1 VTRRFVSG
9 LVPPDPRPERALWF
23 VFRGRELLVRDD
35 LSLESMA
42 PPQAPDLGILRSQ
55 YLGRLGEEHCFSAEV
70 AQGHPAPSG
79 MRFQDLRML
88 FGRLDE
94 TLHALAGR
102 AVQIVEWDRTH
113 LFCGAC
119 GGSTESRSTERSRVC
134 TRCGHTCFP
143 RLAPAV
149 IVAVERDGEIL
160 LARSPHF
167 PPGFY
172 SVPAGFVEPGETLEE
187 TVAREIHEE
196 TGIEVKDIRYFASQ
210 PWPFPHSLMLG
221 FTARYAR
228 GEIQIDRRE
237 IEDAAFFRYDS
248 MPPYFRGRISI
259 SGWLIEHFLE
269 KHSGGKSLEPRNDR
283 KQ

>member
-1 VTRRFVSG
+1 VTQRFVPG
-9 LVPPDPRPERALWF
+9 LVAPDPRPERALWF

-35 LSLESMA
+35 LVLESMA
-42 PPQAPDLGILRSQ
+42 HPEALGLGTLRSQ

-70 AQGHPAPSG
+70 AADHPTPAG
-79 MRFQDLRML
+79 MVFRDLRLL
-88 FGRLDE
+88 FGHLDE

-119 GGSTESRSTERSRVC
+119 GEATQPRSSERSRFC
-134 TRCGHTCFP
+134 PRCNLACFP

-149 IVAVERDGEIL
+149 IVAVERGQEIL

-172 SVPAGFVEPGETLEE
+172 SVPAGFVEPGESLEE
-187 TVAREIHEE
+187 TVAREIFEE
-196 TGIEVKDIRYFASQ
+196 VGIEVKDVRYFASQ

-221 FTARYAR
+221 FTAHYAG
-228 GEIQIDRRE
+228 GEIRIDRQE
-237 IEDAAFFRYDS
+237 IEDAAFFRHDA

-269 KHSGGKSLEPRNDR
+269 KHGAR
-283 KQ
+283 

>member
-1 VTRRFVSG
+1 VTRHFVPG
-9 LVPPDPRPERALWF
+9 LVPPDPRPDRALWF
-23 VFRGRELLVRDD
+23 VFRGRELLVSDD
-35 LSLESMA
+35 LALEPA
-42 PPQAPDLGILRSQ
+42 AHPEALGLDTLRSQ
-55 YLGRLGEEHCFSAEV
+55 YLGQLGEQHCFSAEV
-70 AQGHPAPSG
+70 AADHAAPPG
-79 MRFQDLRML
+79 MTFRDLRLL

-119 GGSTESRSTERSRVC
+119 GEGTQLRTTERSRVC
-134 TRCGHTCFP
+134 PRCGLTCFP

-149 IVAVERDGEIL
+149 IVAVERDQEIL

-172 SVPAGFVEPGETLEE
+172 SVPAGFVEPGESLEE

-196 TGIEVKDIRYFASQ
+196 TGIDVKDVRYFASQ

-221 FTARYAR
+221 FTARYAG
-228 GEIQIDRRE
+228 GEIRIDTSE

-248 MPPYFRGRISI
+248 MPQFFRGRISI

-269 KHSGGKSLEPRNDR
+269 KHGAG
-283 KQ
+283 